1 VGLSFFFQLDAFGFD
16 PYFIGF
22 ILPLGLVFFRPSAT
36 TVSPFLRPAV
46 TSTIPC
52 FLKPISISFFLTIF
66 YLSTVYK

>member
-16 PYFIGF
+16 PYLIGF

-52 FLKPISISFFLTIF
+52 FLKPISISVFFTVFSF
-66 YLSTVYK
+66 YT